1 MAPKSRRTPSISS
14 IPEVNPDSP
23 AAVTRRPSMAPS
35 VCTTISENEDQG
47 KSPNKKTKFS
57 KFFGKKDKKKGKD
70 SCDVSEGG
78 SSLFSPDVCSTSG
91 SVSSDH
97 QEFTS
102 QQVTTP
108 VVIPSG
114 RASMKGDLKEL
125 KQHQENMQQQ
135 QQEQQD
141 KKKSRS
147 KKSFKNNNNASST
160 PTTPAMTDM
169 TKAMNQMTQNL
180 NSEAEGE
187 SPVSPVSIESAPS
200 TRRVNKREPQLE
212 SYNHFKTIYAKRDLP
227 GAEPV
232 SPERKKQGGGDG
244 GGSYEVFKENL
255 SIPALGN
262 PFIPHYTPLIS
273 SSEESGE
280 DEPLFLPPHC
290 PFYTPSNVRET
301 VERPFVAVI
310 SYEPSDSED
319 SGVDCCVVSR
329 PFVAQIGYTTESDTE
344 WEGEEKDDFRALT
357 LPRRTLK
364 HGLFLKREPEEGK
377 VPEGNRR
384 SFPYYADWTEKQQ
397 FKEKQQVTPA
407 QTILTEPTKPV
418 ENKVDPPTKTVK
430 SPESPAIPT
439 VTTVTKRN
447 TPPMATKSK
456 TLANLPVATS
466 GVEETPTRRATPPTK
481 PVLAPKMSLPE
492 IRQPESKG
500 AGTDPIIPLK
510 SPLIQQLSVPN
521 AKRRGLSPSPSRKHM
536 VPNTS
541 ENINDMIDKLR
552 LEAPGAAAAP
562 ATKSYGKYK
571 MSNIAEMFS
580 PAPERKKRLLGKK

>member
-1 MAPKSRRTPSISS
+1 MA
-14 IPEVNPDSP
+14 
-23 AAVTRRPSMAPS
+23 
-35 VCTTISENEDQG
+35 
-47 KSPNKKTKFS
+47 KTHFGFLE
-57 KFFGKKDKKKGKD
+57 FFGKKDKKKGKD

-135 QQEQQD
+135 QQEHQQD
-141 KKKSRS
+141 KKKSRN
-147 KKSFKNNNNASST
+147 KKSFKNNNNNSASST

-187 SPVSPVSIESAPS
+187 SPVSPVSIESAKVAPS

-212 SYNHFKTIYAKRDLP
+212 SYNHFKTIYAKRDMP
-227 GAEPV
+227 GADPV
-232 SPERKKQGGGDG
+232 PPERMKQGGGHDG
-244 GGSYEVFKENL
+244 GGSYEVFKDNL

-290 PFYTPSNVRET
+290 PYYTPSSEKVKT

-344 WEGEEKDDFRALT
+344 WEGEEEDDFGALT

-397 FKEKQQVTPA
+397 FKEKPQVTPTH
-407 QTILTEPTKPV
+407 QPVIMEPKKPV
-418 ENKVDPPTKTVK
+418 ESKLDPPKKTEK
-430 SPESPAIPT
+430 QSPVSTATPS

-456 TLANLPVATS
+456 TLANLPVAS
-466 GVEETPTRRATPPTK
+466 GVEETPTPPTK
-481 PVLAPKMSLPE
+481 PALAPKMSLPE
-492 IRQPESKG
+492 IKQPSQSAG
-500 AGTDPIIPLK
+500 GTDPIIPLK

-536 VPNTS
+536 APNTS
-541 ENINDMIDKLR
+541 DNINDMIDKLR